1 MIHTM
6 MQSEPI
12 LLNEADYG
20 DTSTEGKKWEDYETI
35 LCPDGTVIDMVHVL
49 DDQARAMAALNHLAP
64 MLGGFI
70 SKLRFIYTFRVPT
83 QATDGYNVFVNPQ
96 FTASLDLAQ
105 KTFVM
110 AHEIMHCL
118 LNHMRRGAGMDPQK
132 SNVAADYEV
141 NYTLV
146 DIGLFKEGTIKKTGG
161 LFDEKYANMGME
173 AIYKALG
180 STPAPPPMPGIPG
193 LPDNMDNSDDADK
206 AEGNADQSEPGGGS
220 NSQGAPQNMSDDF
233 KAGWEQAMADYAA
246 GKLKV

>member
-6 MQSEPI
+6 MQSKPI

-118 LNHMRRGAGMDPQK
+118 LNHMRRGSGLDPQK

-173 AIYKALG
+173 AIYKALS
-180 STPAPPPMPGIPG
+180 STP
-193 LPDNMDNSDDADK
+193 DNGSMDNSGEASD
-206 AEGNADQSEPGGGS
+206 AEGNADQSSSGGGGGQS
-220 NSQGAPQNMSDDF
+220 APQNMSDDF

>member
-1 MIHTM
+1 
-6 MQSEPI
+6 MQSKPI

-96 FTASLDLAQ
+96 FTAGLDLTQ

-118 LNHMRRGAGMDPQK
+118 LNHMRRGAGLDPQK
-132 SNVAADYEV
+132 SNVAADFEV

-180 STPAPPPMPGIPG
+180 STP
-193 LPDNMDNSDDADK
+193 DNGSMDNSGEASD
-206 AEGNADQSEPGGGS
+206 AEGNADQSSRGGGGGQS
-220 NSQGAPQNMSDDF
+220 APQNMSDDF